1 MAGMDAVWDVLTAYE
16 KLQDV
21 VPSLV
26 KNEVVERTADG
37 GARLAQVGG
46 AKVLPGVTFTAKT
59 ILDVR
64 VYRED
69 NPLPESMLAEHLPDN
84 APSKAVREYDMALP
98 LRRGIFP
105 RPFSYTTLPHRDIT
119 MQNVLGEGDFEHYQV
134 INSLRKINIKNN
146 NKRNQLPTDPFHLAP
161 LAYVSSAHRLYPDL
175 PHHYQGVWRMQSLP
189 NCNPNGEGTWSL
201 LLRLTDLPILLI
213 FNASSVPFSSVSGAT
228 DVCGGAEAQGNLARP
243 AHRGPHRLGPQG
255 QHGGHQR
262 LR

>member
-26 KNEVVERTADG
+26 KNEVVERTPDG

-69 NPLPESMLAEHLPDN
+69 NPLPDSMLAEHLPDN

-119 MQNVLGEGDFEHYQV
+119 MQNVVGEGDFE
-134 INSLRKINIKNN
+134 
-146 NKRNQLPTDPFHLAP
+146 
-161 LAYVSSAHRLYPDL
+161 
-175 PHHYQGVWRMQSLP
+175 HYQGVWRMQSLP
-189 NCNPNGEGTWSL
+189 NCNPNGEAA
-201 LLRLTDLPILLI
+201 RLTYAVELKPKGILPVRLIEGRIASDLKANMAAIRD
-213 FNASSVPFSSVSGAT
+213 FV
-228 DVCGGAEAQGNLARP
+228 EAKEQVR
-243 AHRGPHRLGPQG
+243 HC
-255 QHGGHQR
+255 
-262 LR
+262 LRYE